1 LIEKESSLNPEE
13 FKKKKEI
20 PLNLRLKAQFEK
32 FKLEDLKVPDKLDNY
47 VDEKFVR
54 DKSEVTKYMEKLT
67 RDLSKTEFIF
77 RTRKLF
83 R

>member
-1 LIEKESSLNPEE
+1 MIEKESSLNPEE